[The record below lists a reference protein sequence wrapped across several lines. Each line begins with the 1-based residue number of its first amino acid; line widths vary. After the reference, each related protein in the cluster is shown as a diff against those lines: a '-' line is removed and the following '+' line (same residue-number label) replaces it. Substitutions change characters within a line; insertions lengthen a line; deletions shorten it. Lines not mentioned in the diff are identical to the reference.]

1 VQRVT
6 AGLLVRAGKVLIALR
21 KAGKHMGRKWEFP
34 GGKIHPGES
43 PEECL
48 RRELAEELEI
58 ETRIGG
64 LVGTA
69 RYSKPDVGIDLEIL
83 LYRAEY
89 LSGSFTLHDHEALAW
104 VEPGQ
109 LESYDLADSDRELA
123 RQAIAALQA

>member
-1 VQRVT
+1 MQRVT
-6 AGLLVRAGKVLIALR
+6 AGLLVRGGRVLIALR

-48 RRELAEELEI
+48 RRELAEELDI
-58 ETRIGG
+58 EARIGG
-64 LVGTA
+64 LVGSA
-69 RYSKPDVGIDLEIL
+69 RYRSGEVDLEIL

-89 LSGSFTLHDHEALAW
+89 LSGTFTLHDHESLAW
-104 VEPGQ
+104 VLPEE

-123 RQAIAALQA
+123 RQALGALKG

>member
-6 AGLLVRAGKVLIALR
+6 AALLTRNGKVLIALR

-48 RRELAEELEI
+48 RRELAEELDI
-58 ETRIGG
+58 EVRIGG
-64 LVGTA
+64 PVGSA
-69 RYSKPDVGIDLEIL
+69 RYANGVVDLEIL

-89 LSGSFTLHDHEALAW
+89 VSGTFTLHDHEALAW
-104 VEPGQ
+104 VDPAE
-109 LESYDLADSDRELA
+109 LESYDLADSDRKLA
-123 RQAIAALQA
+123 RQALASLQG

>member
-1 VQRVT
+1 MQRVT
-6 AGLLVRAGKVLIALR
+6 AALLVRAGKVLIALR

-48 RRELAEELEI
+48 GRELAEELDI
-58 ETRIGG
+58 EARIGG
-64 LVGTA
+64 WWAAPATA
-69 RYSKPDVGIDLEIL
+69 NGVVDLEIL

-89 LSGSFTLHDHEALAW
+89 LAGTFTLHDHEALAW
-104 VEPGQ
+104 VEPGE

-123 RQAIAALQA
+123 RQALAALAG

>member
-1 VQRVT
+1 MQRVT
-6 AGLLVRAGKVLIALR
+6 AALLTREGKVLIALR

-34 GGKIHPGES
+34 GGKIRPGET

-58 ETRIGG
+58 ETRIGDLAG
-64 LVGTA
+64 SA
-69 RYSKPDVGIDLEIL
+69 RYAAGDVDLEIL

-89 LSGSFTLHDHEALAW
+89 VSGTFTLHDHEALAW
-104 VEPGQ
+104 VEPEK

-123 RQAIAALQA
+123 RQALAALLG

>member
-1 VQRVT
+1 MQRVT
-6 AGLLVRAGKVLIALR
+6 AALLVRGGKVLIALR

-48 RRELAEELEI
+48 RRELAEELDI
-58 ETRIGG
+58 ETRIGR

-69 RYSKPDVGIDLEIL
+69 RYSSGDVDLEIL

-89 LSGSFTLHDHEALAW
+89 LSWTFTLHDHESLAW
-104 VEPGQ
+104 VEPEE
-109 LESYDLADSDRELA
+109 LESYDLADSDRQLA
-123 RQAIAALQA
+123 RQARAGLKP

>member
-1 VQRVT
+1 VT
-6 AGLLVRAGKVLIALR
+6 AGLLVREGKVLIALR

-48 RRELAEELEI
+48 RRELAEELDI
-58 ETRIGG
+58 ETRVGG

-69 RYSKPDVGIDLEIL
+69 RYSNAEADIDLEIL

-89 LSGSFTLHDHEALAW
+89 LSGTFTLRDHEALAW
-104 VEPGQ
+104 VEPGR
-109 LESYDLADSDRELA
+109 LETYDLADSDRELA
-123 RQAIAALQA
+123 RQVVAALRA

>member
-1 VQRVT
+1 MQKVT
-6 AGLLVRAGKVLIALR
+6 AGLLVREGRVLIALR

-34 GGKIHPGES
+34 GGKIQPGES

-48 RRELAEELEI
+48 RRELAEELDI
-58 ETRIGG
+58 EARIGG

-69 RYSKPDVGIDLEIL
+69 RWSNAEAGLDLEIL

-89 LSGSFTLHDHEALAW
+89 LSGSFTLHDHEELAW

-123 RQAIAALQA
+123 RQAIAALRQ

>member
-1 VQRVT
+1 VQKVT
-6 AGLLVRAGKVLIALR
+6 AGLLVREGRVLIALR

-34 GGKIHPGES
+34 GGKIQPGES

-48 RRELAEELEI
+48 RRELAEELDI
-58 ETRIGG
+58 EARIGG

-69 RYSKPDVGIDLEIL
+69 RYSNGIVDLEIL

-89 LSGSFTLHDHEALAW
+89 LSGSFTLHDHEELAW
-104 VEPGQ
+104 VKPGQ

-123 RQAIAALQA
+123 RQAITSLRE

>member
-6 AGLLVRAGKVLIALR
+6 AALLVRDGKVLIALR

-34 GGKIHPGES
+34 GGKVQPGET

-48 RRELAEELEI
+48 ARELAEELAI
-58 ETRIGG
+58 EARIGQ
-64 LVGTA
+64 LAGTA
-69 RYSKPDVGIDLEIL
+69 RYANGDVDLEIL

-89 LSGSFTLHDHEALAW
+89 LAGTFSLHDHEALAW
-104 VEPGQ
+104 VEPGE

-123 RQAIAALQA
+123 RQARALFES